1 MNFGSDLKNII
12 DSFAPI
18 SLNEMDDVRMM
29 RRVDN
34 KFVLNI
40 RQLPVLLQKALVDYY
55 LLEINHIRE
64 QIYETTYYDTNDYT
78 MYNQHHNGKLNRY
91 KIRVR
96 KYVCSNLGFL
106 EVKRKNN
113 KGETIKNRIKCPEID
128 NHLDFAGSTGF
139 LEKYTPYSDKI
150 LWPKLVNRFSR
161 LTMVNKDFSERITID
176 FNLKF
181 SDLKYHTHLVTSN
194 LCIVEIKRNR
204 ESKKSP
210 FLNTLFEL
218 KISNS
223 GFSKYCIGLAI
234 LNPEVK
240 TNLFKQKIR
249 ELKKI

>member
-1 MNFGSDLKNII
+1 MNFESDLKNIV

-18 SLNEMDDVRMM
+18 SLDEMDDVRMM

-34 KFVLNI
+34 KFVLNFK
-40 RQLPVLLQKALVDYY
+40 QLPILLKKALVDYY
-55 LLEINHIRE
+55 MLEIKSIRE
-64 QIYETTYYDTNDYT
+64 QIYETTYYDTNDYS
-78 MYNQHHNGKLNRY
+78 MYNLHHNGKLNRF

-96 KYVCSNLGFL
+96 RYVCSDLGFL

-113 KGETIKNRIKCPEID
+113 KGETIKNRIKCPNID
-128 NHLDFAGSTGF
+128 NQLDFIGSNGF
-139 LEKYTPYSDKI
+139 LEKHTPYSDQI

-181 SDLKYHTHLVTSN
+181 VDLKYHTQIASSN

-204 ESKKSP
+204 DSKKSR

-218 KISNS
+218 KISAT

-249 ELKKI
+249 ELEKI